1 MYFLILT
8 FSLTWEKLD
17 RRGTKGIRGVAKKYR
32 MTKGTLKARIKSK
45 KQNKELVGTGRSATF
60 SKNTEE
66 ELKKYVGH
74 LYLPLVC
81 TIA

>member
-45 KQNKELVGTGRSATF
+45 KQNKVLVGAGRSATF

>member
-1 MYFLILT
+1 
-8 FSLTWEKLD
+8 
-17 RRGTKGIRGVAKKYR
+17 

-45 KQNKELVGTGRSATF
+45 KQNKELVGAGRSATF

-74 LYLPLVC
+74 FF
-81 TIA
+81 